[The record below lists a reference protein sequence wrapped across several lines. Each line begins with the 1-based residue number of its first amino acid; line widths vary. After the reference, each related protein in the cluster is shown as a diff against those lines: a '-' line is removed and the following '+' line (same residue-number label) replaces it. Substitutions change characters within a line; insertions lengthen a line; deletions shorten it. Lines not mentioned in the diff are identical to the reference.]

1 MSEFEER
8 AEVVIGLFRDLF
20 DCDGQ
25 RFGSPSLG
33 VLGISDGLDG
43 VQWNAGYSRSEQ
55 TASLGVNLEGKK
67 YDDWPVAR
75 LIEREMSH
83 PILLTQYRARVARP
97 EMVTVSWQRDAW
109 QVSSRVRIKESRLS
123 PTPIELD
130 RLDGDGWTRALR
142 RARDCLDPK
151 REYRGRR
158 RTKVTLRRSGQMV
171 EREVSPHLHFK
182 MCIVE
187 TAPDAMRR
195 AKSNLEGLHEWAA
208 HQARRL
214 EL

>member
-20 DCDGQ
+20 GCDGQ

-97 EMVTVSWQRDAW
+97 EMVTVSWKRDAW
-109 QVSSRVRIKESRLS
+109 QISSRVRIKESRLFPHS
-123 PTPIELD
+123 D
-130 RLDGDGWTRALR
+130 CAGSARRRRLDSCTATR
-142 RARDCLDPK
+142 
-151 REYRGRR
+151 
-158 RTKVTLRRSGQMV
+158 
-171 EREVSPHLHFK
+171 
-182 MCIVE
+182 
-187 TAPDAMRR
+187 
-195 AKSNLEGLHEWAA
+195 EGLLGSEAGVSWASPNQGHPA
-208 HQARRL
+208 PFRSNG
-214 EL
+214 